1 MSLLLSEK
9 SLMHEM
15 EVSREYLR
23 LLRKKGLPYYRIGR
37 TVRYNLSDVLNWLEN
52 YKHENLDV

>member
-9 SLMHEM
+9 SLMDEM

-23 LLRKKGLPYYRIGR
+23 LMRKKGLPYYRIGR
-37 TVRYNLSDVLNWLEN
+37 TIRYNLSDVLNWLEN
-52 YKHENLDV
+52 YKYEKA

>member
-1 MSLLLSEK
+1 MPLLLSEK
-9 SLMHEM
+9 NLMDEM
-15 EVSREYLR
+15 EVSREFLR
-23 LLRKKGLPYYRIGR
+23 LLRKKGFPYYRIGR